1 MVWGVLH
8 YMKYRWAKEEEET
21 RQMYDMVVK
30 IIGMNLFF
38 LIMHL
43 RYLYKSFQNTLTFKP
58 VCYIQV
64 SGLLLSVTTFLPWE
78 YVHIIYTYPQR
89 G

>member
-30 IIGMNLFF
+30 IIGMAFCVTSDVSVSP
-38 LIMHL
+38 
-43 RYLYKSFQNTLTFKP
+43 LYK
-58 VCYIQV
+58 
-64 SGLLLSVTTFLPWE
+64 LSKYW
-78 YVHIIYTYPQR
+78 H
-89 G
+89 